1 MLIGRHKQA
10 GVMDRW
16 GAASLWFMMG
26 GLPVI
31 RLIMKWS
38 RCGFADDSGWDGGG
52 DWGQCDYAFAL
63 VI

>member
-10 GVMDRW
+10 GVVGLW

-38 RCGFADDSGWDGGG
+38 QCGITDDRECDGGG
-52 DWGQCDYAFAL
+52 D
-63 VI
+63 

>member
-1 MLIGRHKQA
+1 MG
-10 GVMDRW
+10 RW
-16 GAASLWFMMG
+16 GAVSLWFMMG

-38 RCGFADDSGWDGGG
+38 RCGFADDRGWDGGG
-52 DWGQCDYAFAL
+52 EWGLCDYAFAL